1 MSNENDLRA
10 RLVPA
15 VCTQCGAALEVDPT
29 QEAAVC
35 KYCNTPFIVDKAIQN
50 YNIQQAKIEHVDNVT
65 IDMKG
70 TADSFFGFLGN
81 QMSES
86 REVRREERRAWREQ
100 SHQESMAFMK
110 IFMYMMIGMFALAAI
125 WFVIMQIKGDNG
137 SDAPAESEP
146 TAIVETVQ
154 DSGAENSNS
163 TGGSLSFEFHTGT
176 GN

>member
-70 TADSFFGFLGN
+70 TADSFFGFLGK

-86 REVRREERRAWREQ
+86 REVRHEERRAWREQ

-125 WFVIMQIKGDNG
+125 WFVIMQIKGDSG
-137 SDAPAESEP
+137 ADTPAPEP
-146 TAIVETVQ
+146 TAIVETMPE
-154 DSGAENSNS
+154 STPENS

>member
-1 MSNENDLRA
+1 MSSTEDLRA

-50 YNIQQAKIEHVDNVT
+50 YNIKNAKIEHVDTVN

-70 TADSFFGFLGN
+70 TADSFFGFVGK

-86 REVRREERRAWREQ
+86 REARREDRREYRAREEEETSGDDGRAQQHRQGFDPGENEREGRKSR
-100 SHQESMAFMK
+100 
-110 IFMYMMIGMFALAAI
+110 
-125 WFVIMQIKGDNG
+125 
-137 SDAPAESEP
+137 
-146 TAIVETVQ
+146 
-154 DSGAENSNS
+154 
-163 TGGSLSFEFHTGT
+163 
-176 GN
+176 

>member
-70 TADSFFGFLGN
+70 TADSFFGFLGK

-86 REVRREERRAWREQ
+86 REVRREERREQRAESREINR
-100 SHQESMAFMK
+100 AFMK
-110 IFMYMMIGMFALAAI
+110 IFMYMMIGMFALAAVWSI
-125 WFVIMQIKGDNG
+125 TRMSRGDSG
-137 SDAPAESEP
+137 SDAPESEP
-146 TAIVETVQ
+146 TAITETAQ
-154 DSGAENSNS
+154 DNSADNG
-163 TGGSLSFEFHTGT
+163 TGFSFEFHTGT

>member
-1 MSNENDLRA
+1 MSSTDDLRA

-50 YNIQQAKIEHVDNVT
+50 YNIKNAKIEHVDTVN

-70 TADSFFGFLGN
+70 TADSFFSFVGR

-86 REVRREERRAWREQ
+86 REARREERHERRAE
-100 SHQESMAFMK
+100 SHEINMAFMK
-110 IFMYMMIGMFALAAI
+110 IFGYMMIGMFVFAVIA
-125 WFVIMQIKGDNG
+125 FVVMQFTGGPRDDTPAEPETQIVSTAVPESSGSDNG
-137 SDAPAESEP
+137 A
-146 TAIVETVQ
+146 
-154 DSGAENSNS
+154 GASFDFEIH
-163 TGGSLSFEFHTGT
+163 TGGS
-176 GN
+176 N

>member
-1 MSNENDLRA
+1 MSSTEDLRA

-50 YNIQQAKIEHVDNVT
+50 YNIKNAKIEHVDTVN

-70 TADSFFGFLGN
+70 TADSFFGFVGK

-125 WFVIMQIKGDNG
+125 WFIIMQIKGDNG
-137 SDAPAESEP
+137 SDARTDRDRRDHAGEHPGKQHRRE
-146 TAIVETVQ
+146 
-154 DSGAENSNS
+154 
-163 TGGSLSFEFHTGT
+163 LKL
-176 GN
+176 

>member
-50 YNIQQAKIEHVDNVT
+50 YNIQQAKIDHVDNVT

-70 TADSFFGFLGN
+70 TADSFFGFLGK

-86 REVRREERRAWREQ
+86 REVRREERREWRAQ
-100 SHQESMAFMK
+100 SHEESMVFMK
-110 IFMYMMIGMFALAAI
+110 IFMYMMIGMFALGAI
-125 WFVIMQIKGDNG
+125 WFIIMQIKGDNG
-137 SDAPAESEP
+137 ADVPESEL
-146 TAIVETVQ
+146 TAIVETMPE
-154 DSGAENSNS
+154 SSPNNAE
-163 TGGSLSFEFHTGT
+163 GFSFEFHTGT